1 MKRTYKK
8 TIFERLIAIHVAF
21 VLFLAMVLVSFQFL
35 RGEERVD
42 KRLDESGKII
52 AEMLRNS
59 SVDPVVNTLA
69 YDRIPRLLRD
79 MYQKAREI
87 SFIAIYTADGAVVEC
102 IGEEYPGYIKDINR
116 FRDMPPEKI
125 VKWTSR
131 KELIEFLCPLKLGST
146 FLGVARVGLTRR
158 FARSALIRDIFT
170 YTGITLLVLLGSS
183 LIYVILLQRW
193 IFSPIKE
200 TCDIIRSYGKVD
212 LNTLLKN
219 IRLLSEKVSPN
230 DVGII
235 THSFEEMIAA
245 IVKRDSELEERTWE
259 LLQEKEKLEAVTKSI
274 GVSLFVVSPDYKV
287 VWTNHVIKSLFDISE
302 GHFCYRNLQNSQE
315 VCADCPVYDIVEG
328 KLEKAEMEKMITDPL
343 GKTRWYQIV
352 ATPLRDREGVIVG
365 VLQVGVDITKR
376 KKAEEALIKSE
387 KRIRRIVDTIPEP
400 IILCNRAG
408 KVQFVNPAFTRV
420 FGWTIEEL
428 QQEEVAFIPNEEK
441 GKLKAKFKGLTTS
454 SKSLRFETKRFTKD
468 GRLLE
473 VILSAARIDLQRDE
487 SDSIVVSL
495 VDITER
501 KRWEAQFHADQR
513 MRAIGNLAGGIAHD
527 FNNLLM
533 GIRGNVSLMLSE
545 TDPSHSHYGM
555 LKDID
560 EYVEQGSNLTKQLL
574 GFARGGKY
582 EIKPTDLNE
591 VVEKQSMLFRR
602 AKKEINFHTEYE
614 ESLWVVEVD
623 RNQMEQVLMNIY
635 VNAWQAMPDGSGDI
649 YIKTENAILD
659 ESKVLPYQIKPGK
672 YVKISIRD
680 TGIGMDE
687 ATRERV
693 FDPFF
698 TTKEKG
704 KGVGLG
710 LASAYGIIRNHGGFI
725 DIQSEKGKGT
735 TLTIYLPVSEKQ
747 ISREIAKSREIVHGN
762 GTILLVDDEEMI
774 LKVGERMLRKLGYN
788 VIVAKGGKQAVELFG
803 VNGEN
808 IDLVILDMIMPEVNG
823 EEVFKVIRRVNPD
836 IKVLLSSGYS
846 ADGEARKI
854 LDQGCSGFIQKP
866 FDLKELSA
874 KIKSILDG

>member
-1 MKRTYKK
+1 MKKTYKK

-21 VLFLAMVLVSFQFL
+21 VLFLAMMLVSFQIL
-35 RGEERVD
+35 KGEETVD
-42 KRLDESGKII
+42 KRLNESGNII

-87 SFIAIYTADGAVVEC
+87 SFIAIYTSDGAVVEC
-102 IGEEYPGYIKDINR
+102 IGEEYPGYMENINK

-125 VKWTSR
+125 VKWKSR
-131 KELIEFLCPLKLGST
+131 SDLIEFLCPLKVGST
-146 FLGVARVGLTRR
+146 FLGVARVGLTKR
-158 FARSALIRDIFT
+158 FARSALIRDIFS
-170 YTGITLLVLLGSS
+170 YTGITLLVLLVSGF
-183 LIYVILLQRW
+183 IYVVLLQRW

-200 TCDIIRSYGKVD
+200 TCDVIRSYGKVD

-219 IRLLSEKVSPN
+219 IRRLSEKVSPN

-259 LLQEKEKLEAVTKSI
+259 LLREKEKLEAVTESI
-274 GVSLFVVSPDYKV
+274 GVSLLVVSPDYKV
-287 VWTNHVIKSLFDISE
+287 MWANHVIRNLSDISE
-302 GHFCYRNLQNSQE
+302 GHFCYRKLQNSQD
-315 VCADCPVYDIVEG
+315 VCADCPVSDIVEG
-328 KLEKAEMEKMITDPL
+328 RVEKAEMEKMITDPL
-343 GKTRWYQIV
+343 GRTRWHQVV
-352 ATPLRDREGVIVG
+352 ATPLRDREGGIVG
-365 VLQVGVDITKR
+365 VLEVGIDITKR
-376 KKAEEALIKSE
+376 KKAEEALIRSE
-387 KRIRRIVDTIPEP
+387 KRIRKIVDTVPEP
-400 IILCNRAG
+400 IILCNREG

-420 FGWTIEEL
+420 FGWAIEEL
-428 QQEEVAFIPNEEK
+428 QQEEVAFIPNEKK
-441 GKLKAKFKGLTTS
+441 GELKAKFKELTTS
-454 SKSLRFETKRFTKD
+454 SEPLRCETKRFTKD

-473 VILSAARIDLQRDE
+473 VILSAAMIDLQHDE
-487 SDSIVVSL
+487 SDSIVISL

-545 TDPSHSHYGM
+545 TDPSHPHYDI
-555 LKDID
+555 LQDID

-582 EIKPTDLNE
+582 QIKPTNLNE

-602 AKKEINFHTEYE
+602 AKKEINVHTEYE
-614 ESLWVVEVD
+614 ESLWVVDVD
-623 RNQMEQVLMNIY
+623 RNQIEQVLMNIY

-710 LASAYGIIRNHGGFI
+710 LASAYGIIRNHGGII

-735 TLTIYLPVSEKQ
+735 TLTIYLPASEKQ
-747 ISREIAKSREIVHGN
+747 IRRESAKSSEIVHGK

-774 LKVGERMLRKLGYN
+774 LKVGEKMLQRLGYN

-803 VNGEN
+803 VDGKN
-808 IDLVILDMIMPEVNG
+808 IDMVILDMIMPEVNG
-823 EEVFKVIRRVNPD
+823 EGVFKLIRRVNPN

-874 KIKSILDG
+874 KIRSILDG